1 VADPRLTLE
10 LRGESGALL
19 YRTATPV
26 ELDAGGAATI
36 AFEISDLAL
45 LGGDYDLSLG
55 AADGPHEPELE
66 RTVRF
71 SVAREPGPEGIVD
84 LRGEWRALATAPG
97 RPR

>member
-10 LRGESGALL
+10 LRGGSGALL

-55 AADGPHEPELE
+55 AADGRHEPELE